1 MEEILASIRRII
13 SEDEHGLGAPKG
25 SDLKASEFKAPE
37 FKSSELPALTPKLPS
52 VPVSAAD
59 IDALFSARVAEFAG
73 PLSPSHSRTEPTPVE
88 APAEAAPAPMV
99 EPRMLRPAPPAPE
112 PARAAEPAR
121 VTEPARAPAPVHAAP
136 APAPV
141 RPAMPVVDARA
152 SSEPLLSPIS
162 DAIIHSAFGN
172 LAGAVNAV
180 HSQTLDDLV
189 KDMLRPMLKTWLDTH
204 LPPLVER
211 LVRDEIERLSR
222 GR

>member
-1 MEEILASIRRII
+1 MAKVSTAQEPSMEEILASIRRII
-13 SEDEHGLGAPKG
+13 SEDEHGLGAPKA
-25 SDLKASEFKAPE
+25 ASEFKAPE
-37 FKSSELPALTPKLPS
+37 FKPSELPALTPKLPS

-73 PLSPSHSRTEPTPVE
+73 PLSPSHSRTE
-88 APAEAAPAPMV
+88 AAPSPMV
-99 EPRMLRPAPPAPE
+99 EPRMLRPAPPVPE
-112 PARAAEPAR
+112 PVRAAEPVR
-121 VTEPARAPAPVHAAP
+121 VAEPARAPAPVHADKP

-141 RPAMPVVDARA
+141 RPVLPVVNDVPA
-152 SSEPLLSPIS
+152 SEPLLSPIS

-172 LAGAVNAV
+172 LAGAVSAA

-189 KDMLRPMLKTWLDTH
+189 KDMLRPMLKTWLDTN

>member
-13 SEDEHGLGAPKG
+13 SEDEHGLGAPK
-25 SDLKASEFKAPE
+25 ASEFKAPE
-37 FKSSELPALTPKLPS
+37 FKPSELPALTPKLPS

-88 APAEAAPAPMV
+88 ASAEAAPAPMV

-136 APAPV
+136 APV
-141 RPAMPVVDARA
+141 RPAVPVVDARA

-172 LAGAVNAV
+172 LAGAVNTA

>member
-13 SEDEHGLGAPKG
+13 SEDEHGLGAPK
-25 SDLKASEFKAPE
+25 ASEFKTSE
-37 FKSSELPALTPKLPS
+37 FKSSELSALTPKLPS

-73 PLSPSHSRTEPTPVE
+73 PLSPSQSRTEPASVE
-88 APAEAAPAPMV
+88 ASADVAPAPMV
-99 EPRMLRPAPPAPE
+99 EPRMLRSATPALE

-121 VTEPARAPAPVHAAP
+121 VAEPVRAPAPAHAEKP
-136 APAPV
+136 VPAPV
-141 RPAMPVVDARA
+141 RPVLPVVDSSQA
-152 SSEPLLSPIS
+152 SEPLLSPVS

-172 LAGAVNAV
+172 LAGAVSAA

-189 KDMLRPMLKTWLDTH
+189 KDMLRPMLKTWLDTN

>member
-13 SEDEHGLGAPKG
+13 SEDEHGLGAPK
-25 SDLKASEFKAPE
+25 
-37 FKSSELPALTPKLPS
+37 SSELRSSDLSALAPKLPS

-73 PLSPSHSRTEPTPVE
+73 PLSPSQSRTESAPVE
-88 APAEAAPAPMV
+88 AEPASLA
-99 EPRMLRPAPPAPE
+99 EPRMLRPAPPTRE
-112 PARAAEPAR
+112 MARSTEPAR
-121 VTEPARAPAPVHAAP
+121 VTEPVRAPAPTRAENIP

-141 RPAMPVVDARA
+141 RSASQVVEPLPV
-152 SSEPLLSPIS
+152 SEPLLSPIS
-162 DAIIHSAFGN
+162 DAIVHSAFGN
-172 LAGAVNAV
+172 LAGAVGAA
-180 HSQTLDDLV
+180 HSQSLDDLV
-189 KDMLRPMLKTWLDTH
+189 KDMLRPMLKTWLNTN